1 MGTSNEAK
9 LKNQRGVL
17 FSVMSAIVY
26 CNNHD
31 YDNDDEKEE
40 NDDGYDNDD
49 DENDVSKFSF
59 QQDVV

>member
-1 MGTSNEAK
+1 
-9 LKNQRGVL
+9 
-17 FSVMSAIVY
+17 MSAIVY